1 MVKTTTYRMLVWVIV
16 ILLATNLS
24 MAITFLYH
32 KQQDKKAAQQTEES
46 AVEVPAEQRT
56 RFFREQLNL
65 NQEQGN
71 QFRELNRNYNRSA
84 REITIQLEKLRNE
97 MVAELGKTELA
108 KEKLEE
114 ITKTIGELHTQLK
127 NVTIDYY
134 LGMKTVCDDNQK
146 EKLNEIFQ
154 SMLKQNEDVKL
165 PGRQGRYG
173 RGYRNN
179 N

>member
-1 MVKTTTYRMLVWVIV
+1 MVKTTTYRTLIWVVV

-24 MAITFLYH
+24 MAVTFLYH
-32 KQQDKKAAQQTEES
+32 KQQDKKAAQQTKES
-46 AVEVPAEQRT
+46 PVEVPAEQRT

-65 NQEQGN
+65 SLEQVN
-71 QFRELNRNYNRSA
+71 LFRELNRNYNRTA
-84 REITIQLEKLRNE
+84 RDITFRLEKLRSE
-97 MVAELGKTELA
+97 MVDELGKPEPDRELLNSLT
-108 KEKLEE
+108 KE
-114 ITKTIGELHTQLK
+114 IGELHTQLK
-127 NVTIDYY
+127 NATIDYY
-134 LGMKTVCDDNQK
+134 LDMKIICDESQK
-146 EKLNEIFQ
+146 VKLNEIFK

>member
-1 MVKTTTYRMLVWVIV
+1 MPKTTTYRTLIWVIA

-32 KQQDKKAAQQTEES
+32 QQQDKKATLQTEKS
-46 AVEVPAEQRT
+46 TIEVPAEQRT

-65 NQEQGN
+65 NQEQVT
-71 QFRELNRNYNRSA
+71 QFRELNRNYNRTA
-84 REITIQLEKLRNE
+84 RDITFQLEKLRAE
-97 MVAELGKTELA
+97 MVEEMGKTEPN
-108 KEKLEE
+108 KEQLDE

-127 NVTIDYY
+127 KVTIGYY
-134 LGMKTVCDDNQK
+134 LGMKEACNEEQK
-146 EKLNEIFQ
+146 VKLNEIFKA
-154 SMLKQNEDVKL
+154 MLKQNEDVKL
-165 PGRQGRYG
+165 PRQPGRHG

>member
-1 MVKTTTYRMLVWVIV
+1 MVKTTTYRTLIWIIV

-46 AVEVPAEQRT
+46 TIEVPAEQRT

-65 NQEQGN
+65 NQEQVT
-71 QFRELNRNYNRSA
+71 QFRELNRNYNRTA
-84 REITIQLEKLRNE
+84 REITFQLEKLRSE
-97 MVAELGKTELA
+97 MVEELGKTEPA
-108 KEKLEE
+108 KEKLDE

-134 LGMKTVCDDNQK
+134 LGMKTVCDDSQK